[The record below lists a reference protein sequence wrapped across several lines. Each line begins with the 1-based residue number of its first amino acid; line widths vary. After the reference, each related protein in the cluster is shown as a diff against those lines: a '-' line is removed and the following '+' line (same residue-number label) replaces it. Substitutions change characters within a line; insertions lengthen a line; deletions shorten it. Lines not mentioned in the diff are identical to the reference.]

1 MVEVVSNRERKD
13 ESRVDAAV
21 TFGRLPGFATT
32 GPEAARSDAELIRD
46 AQGNNHAAFETLVR
60 RYSER
65 AYRAAYRVVR
75 DQQAAEE
82 VLQEALIKAYR
93 ALPRFEERSSFY
105 TWLYRITVN
114 LALDRRR
121 RGKRAPAVE
130 WDDAIAQEIDPRAM
144 LAEPASPEV
153 ASRRLEV
160 REVVAEGI
168 QHLPDGQREVLLLRE
183 VDGLSYEEI
192 AESMQISKGTVMSRL
207 HYARKKMMAYLVA
220 RGVEPEDVV

>member
-1 MVEVVSNRERKD
+1 MVEGVNNRDRKD

-21 TFGRLPGFATT
+21 TFGRLPGLARA
-32 GPEAARSDAELIRD
+32 GAEAARSDAELIQA
-46 AQGNNHAAFETLVR
+46 AQANDHAAFETLVR

-93 ALPRFEERSSFY
+93 ALPRFEARSSFY

-130 WDDAIAQEIDPRAM
+130 WDDAIAHEIDPRST
-144 LAEPASPEV
+144 LSEPADPEV
-153 ASRRLEV
+153 ASLRLEV
-160 REVVAEGI
+160 RELVAEGI
-168 QHLPDGQREVLLLRE
+168 QNLPDGQREVLLLRE

-192 AESMQISKGTVMSRL
+192 AETMQISKGTVMSRL
-207 HYARKKMMAYLVA
+207 HYARKKMMAFLVA